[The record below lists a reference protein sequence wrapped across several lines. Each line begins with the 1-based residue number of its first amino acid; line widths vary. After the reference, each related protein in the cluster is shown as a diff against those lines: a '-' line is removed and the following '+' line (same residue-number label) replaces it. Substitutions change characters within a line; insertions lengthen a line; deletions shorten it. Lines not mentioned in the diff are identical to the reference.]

1 MAGTR
6 DGGTKAAKT
15 NKQRYGAEFYQA
27 IGSMGGK
34 KSTGGGFAKDP
45 ELARRA
51 GRLGGLR
58 SRRRKAGENQDAA

>member
-6 DGGTKAAKT
+6 VGGEKAAKT
-15 NKQRYGAEFYQA
+15 NKQRYGAEFYER
-27 IGSMGGK
+27 IGHLGGK
-34 KSTGGGFAKDP
+34 TSTGGGFAKDP

-58 SRRRKAGENQDAA
+58 SRRRKAGEQSETA